1 MTAKLR
7 DKNKTDSLFSSSMA
21 SGSGKAKPG
30 RPLELTE
37 KKTVT
42 FASSGSLARSRDE
55 AITDLKSCL
64 TRGNSER
71 IYSTF

>member
-1 MTAKLR
+1 MTAKSR

-30 RPLELTE
+30 RLLELTE
-37 KKTVT
+37 KTVT

-71 IYSTF
+71 VYSTS